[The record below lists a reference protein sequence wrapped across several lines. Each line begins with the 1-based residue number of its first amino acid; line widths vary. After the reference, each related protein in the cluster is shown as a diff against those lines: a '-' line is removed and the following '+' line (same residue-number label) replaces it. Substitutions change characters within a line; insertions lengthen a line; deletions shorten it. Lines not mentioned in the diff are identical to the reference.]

1 MTDTGISRGHDG
13 PNLPQPRGRTHAGS
27 GEFELQPTAYSVRDA
42 TAVGDSMVSDELI
55 NGYSAVLRKLWRRKL
70 LVALVAL
77 VGTGV
82 AAAIVLRMPAYYAAH
97 AFVVIGDQSAKTLP
111 IYSSQQGGARG
122 TLPDSTAVQ
131 TEAEIIKSPQL
142 VAEVVRDLKLQEKPE
157 FNPAAAS
164 WFEERFSGSWVK
176 DWLFGP
182 STDAD
187 PQEAAVEL
195 AQTIDAVRNRLRVS
209 IKQNSRMID
218 VEFESMVPR
227 LAMQIANAIADR
239 YVANQLELRVQAG
252 LRAKMEEAETAAEES
267 RSRAGLFSTPD
278 GAPFL
283 LKKISDMTAD
293 LANAETARA
302 AIEARLNQLRAASQS
317 KGRPIPATGLIDSPL
332 MKTLDGQEAE
342 AQQKLAEASASLGDK
357 HPTAIGLRDA
367 LSRVQ
372 AAKRTEAGRTTASL
386 ENDLKVAQLK
396 ERDLS
401 DRLGRLQQEVTEVNR
416 AQIKLRAAEREAL
429 AQRPDA
435 QVVSYAQ
442 LPVRP
447 DRPRKGLFITIAAVG
462 SLIGGAVLALLVERA
477 DRRLHSLAEVED
489 DLGIVGL
496 GMLPTSKGAQLS
508 PCEAA
513 RYGSSYREATKATYS
528 RLLCRARAPKVT
540 VVTSALPGEGKT
552 TFALSLAAMAAQS
565 GQRVL
570 FIDADHWRRGAAA
583 TLGIRSRAGLAE
595 LLEGRAKL
603 ADAITC
609 DVASGADIVLAGT
622 FSRASLLASARKL
635 PELLALL
642 KKQYAVVIIDAPPV
656 LGTSEAAL
664 IASHADAT
672 VMAIRWASTSRDAVK
687 SALKALHDAEAV
699 VAGAVLTRACETQST
714 YYGYPAYAAQNIADY
729 RSPAVA
735 IPAEKRPRSD
745 DNTPAGENR
754 SPRHVLL
761 IIDVPELFTASLGRY
776 SPSSDASDR
785 LIETIDRLS
794 QVASKFGITMIC
806 AERELVPA
814 RLLRLLTKK
823 SDSDPTLRM
832 RLDRRLRA
840 MAWYSFVRSGRD
852 AFSNGDLDEVLRKHD
867 IRHIFLAGL
876 DGVTS
881 VAQTARSALGLGY
894 RVTFVQDGIF
904 TAFEDRWQRLL
915 KGFESAAAFAITSDE
930 FAEFAEAV
938 HKVSQAQGRRMQQ
951 HA

>member
-1 MTDTGISRGHDG
+1 
-13 PNLPQPRGRTHAGS
+13 
-27 GEFELQPTAYSVRDA
+27 
-42 TAVGDSMVSDELI
+42 
-55 NGYSAVLRKLWRRKL
+55 
-70 LVALVAL
+70 
-77 VGTGV
+77 
-82 AAAIVLRMPAYYAAH
+82 
-97 AFVVIGDQSAKTLP
+97 
-111 IYSSQQGGARG
+111 
-122 TLPDSTAVQ
+122 
-131 TEAEIIKSPQL
+131 
-142 VAEVVRDLKLQEKPE
+142 
-157 FNPAAAS
+157 
-164 WFEERFSGSWVK
+164 
-176 DWLFGP
+176 
-182 STDAD
+182 
-187 PQEAAVEL
+187 
-195 AQTIDAVRNRLRVS
+195 
-209 IKQNSRMID
+209 
-218 VEFESMVPR
+218 
-227 LAMQIANAIADR
+227 
-239 YVANQLELRVQAG
+239 
-252 LRAKMEEAETAAEES
+252 
-267 RSRAGLFSTPD
+267 
-278 GAPFL
+278 
-283 LKKISDMTAD
+283 MTAD
-293 LANAETARA
+293 LANAQTARA
-302 AIEARLNQLRAASQS
+302 AIEARLSQLRAASQS

-447 DRPRKGLFITIAAVG
+447 DRPRKGLFIAIAAVG

-489 DLGIVGL
+489 DLGIAGL
-496 GMLPTSKGAQLS
+496 GMLPISKGAQLS

-528 RLLCRARAPKVT
+528 RLFCRARAPKVT

-570 FIDADHWRRGAAA
+570 FIDADHWRRGRCCRVGHTLSRRIGGAARRKGQA
-583 TLGIRSRAGLAE
+583 RRRNHVRRRFGRRHRSCRNILARFVV
-595 LLEGRAKL
+595 G
-603 ADAITC
+603 
-609 DVASGADIVLAGT
+609 
-622 FSRASLLASARKL
+622 FARKL

-642 KKQYAVVIIDAPPV
+642 KKQYDVVIIDAPPV

-699 VAGAVLTRACETQST
+699 VAGAVLTRGCETQST
-714 YYGYPAYAAQNIADY
+714 YYGYPAYAAQNILDH

-735 IPAEKRPRSD
+735 IAAEKRPRSD

-754 SPRHVLL
+754 SSRHVLL
-761 IIDVPELFTASLGRY
+761 IIDVPELFTGSLGRY

-794 QVASKFGITMIC
+794 QVASKFGITMIY

-904 TAFEDRWQRLL
+904 TAFEDRWERLL

-938 HKVSQAQGRRMQQ
+938 HKVSQAQGRRTQQ